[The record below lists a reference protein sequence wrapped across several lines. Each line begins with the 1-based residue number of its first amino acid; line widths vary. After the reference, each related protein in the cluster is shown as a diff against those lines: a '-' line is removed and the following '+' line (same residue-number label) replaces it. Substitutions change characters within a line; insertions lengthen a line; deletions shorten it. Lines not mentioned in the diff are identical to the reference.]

1 MVTAAEK
8 REMGYILK
16 TRQRLELGMVKIL
29 MMVIIADMGNELA
42 PTHCHSFSMGCSSSR
57 IERKW
62 ERKGSLQKKLFH
74 GDLRERPLC
83 SSRSESF
90 SPISRRNARIFLLEI
105 VLMLSLLGFG
115 EKSLRHCR
123 VEGFVRDDAFRVR
136 TNREERAAFGVLIN
150 TTLQLLQ

>member
-1 MVTAAEK
+1 MRPCHVSQSIRLQINASDLSV
-8 REMGYILK
+8 R
-16 TRQRLELGMVKIL
+16 RNQRTGSLG
-29 MMVIIADMGNELA
+29 
-42 PTHCHSFSMGCSSSR
+42 PFPPSPSSTSFLSSGRGR

-62 ERKGSLQKKLFH
+62 ERKRSLQKKLFH